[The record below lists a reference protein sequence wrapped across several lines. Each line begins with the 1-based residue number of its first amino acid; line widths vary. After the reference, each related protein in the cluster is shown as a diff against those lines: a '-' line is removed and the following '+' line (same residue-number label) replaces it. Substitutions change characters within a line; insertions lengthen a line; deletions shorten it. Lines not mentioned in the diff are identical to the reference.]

1 MNRSRLIDLY
11 IKKIK
16 NSLSDKEKDELDILR
31 FQDPAY
37 YEWLQ
42 SIADNGSL
50 LEELKKI
57 NKTDAYQKAI
67 KSIHNPTR
75 RIALNFMKV
84 ASIVIVLLGSWFIF
98 KLSESPQQEQITV
111 QNETSIIKNSAQLI
125 TNEQTYEL
133 DKLADNEIKGKNF
146 KLVKDKN
153 NQLKYE
159 QQNGTSEYHTV
170 KTATSNQYNITLS
183 DGSQIY
189 INSNSQV
196 KYPVRFSP
204 HKREIFIE
212 GEVYCEIAKSK
223 VPFVIHTSNREN
235 IRVLGTKFNV
245 RNYTLEGYTEVTL
258 AEGKVKVSDDQN
270 ECILKPDQQV
280 IINDGFKLQ
289 SVESSYYTSWTKP
302 VIRFH
307 NMRLERVI
315 NSFEQLYGVDFEI
328 ESEELKDRLIA
339 GGIIKNKSLKQNLR
353 ILKESCNL
361 IINQNNNKYLI
372 KESLSN

>member
-67 KSIHNPTR
+67 KSIHNPTQ

-98 KLSESPQQEQITV
+98 KLSESPQQEQITA

-170 KTATSNQYNITLS
+170 KT
-183 DGSQIY
+183 
-189 INSNSQV
+189 
-196 KYPVRFSP
+196 
-204 HKREIFIE
+204 
-212 GEVYCEIAKSK
+212 
-223 VPFVIHTSNREN
+223 
-235 IRVLGTKFNV
+235 
-245 RNYTLEGYTEVTL
+245 
-258 AEGKVKVSDDQN
+258 
-270 ECILKPDQQV
+270 
-280 IINDGFKLQ
+280 
-289 SVESSYYTSWTKP
+289 
-302 VIRFH
+302 
-307 NMRLERVI
+307 
-315 NSFEQLYGVDFEI
+315 
-328 ESEELKDRLIA
+328 
-339 GGIIKNKSLKQNLR
+339 
-353 ILKESCNL
+353 
-361 IINQNNNKYLI
+361 
-372 KESLSN
+372 